1 MSCMLNME
9 MILLNYEDKQTVIS
23 YDIQNN
29 FYYEIPKN
37 IRRKGFY
44 DKWQNEIFGV
54 IVLNRAI
61 WVFIEAE
68 IFKLTDIFQ
77 IKNSIIEG
85 NTQLL
90 IETKLGNKY
99 NLKTSSNLEFSYVFD
114 SDYCADES
122 EYNLGLY
129 IEKLKNKKDLEAL
142 FINNVL
148 VNGLNYGSM

>member
-1 MSCMLNME
+1 MLNME

-29 FYYEIPKN
+29 FYYKIPKN

-54 IVLNRAI
+54 IVLNRVI
-61 WVFIEAE
+61 WVFVETE
-68 IFKLTDIFQ
+68 IFKLTDISQ
-77 IKNSIIEG
+77 INNSIIEG
-85 NTQLL
+85 NAQLL

-99 NLKTSSNLEFSYVFD
+99 NLKNSSNLEFSYVFD
-114 SDYCADES
+114 SDYCADEA

-148 VNGLNYGSM
+148 VNGLLW